1 MMSAGTTF
9 INPIFTIHMECYDM
23 VEDIASL
30 LLGWLTI
37 SYIICIN
44 LVPKLLLCLD
54 KKTVLAIGLLFSCV
68 GDLIIAPLNIFPNKW
83 YMAMIGLPFIGVAN
97 AFCVLPSIP

>member
-9 INPIFTIHMECYDM
+9 INPIFSIHMKCYGM
-23 VEDIASL
+23 EEDVASL

-44 LVPKLLLCLD
+44 IVPKLL
-54 KKTVLAIGLLFSCV
+54 
-68 GDLIIAPLNIFPNKW
+68 
-83 YMAMIGLPFIGVAN
+83 
-97 AFCVLPSIP
+97 